1 MTEKIALLVDSAM
14 DTPVEI
20 IERGGVF
27 VAPLNIIY
35 KDRTYLDKIEI
46 SSKEVYDRLDEEI
59 PSTSLPTISYVEDL
73 VEQIK
78 NEGYN
83 KIACLTISSGL
94 SGTHNALRL
103 ILEDHPEIE
112 SFIVDTKNIGMGAGV
127 QGAYM
132 KLEIDAGTPF
142 NQLKAIGLD
151 VADKSKIFFSIPTL
165 EYLKKGGRIGLVSSF
180 LGTALNLNP
189 VISCNDEGVYYTVTK
204 ARGRNKSLNKII
216 EQIEKAA
223 AGFNSY
229 DLAIS
234 FGVDKEEA
242 HKLADKLKET
252 LTNYRHFYFG
262 DASPVLGVHSG
273 PGIIGIGIIPI

>member
-234 FGVDKEEA
+234 FGVD
-242 HKLADKLKET
+242 
-252 LTNYRHFYFG
+252 
-262 DASPVLGVHSG
+262 
-273 PGIIGIGIIPI
+273 